1 MLTQLTVSDFAIVKS
16 LDVELSHGMTTITG
30 ETGAGKSIAIDALS
44 LCLGERAESSMVR
57 PLGKRADVCAT
68 FNIENNKSALKFLC
82 NSELDNENECILRRT
97 VSKEGRSK
105 GYINGR
111 AVPISQLKEI
121 GQHLLNIHGQHAH
134 QGLLNSAKQLT
145 LLDQYANHNRLLAQV
160 ELSFQSYQYVN
171 KQLVE
176 LREQQAQ
183 GKAKLQ
189 LLEYQVEELDSFEL
203 LEGEFE
209 QIESEHQRL
218 ANSESLQATSQQLL
232 NQLSENSDYN
242 VEQALNQAI
251 TTLEQLLSDD
261 PSLSSLNE
269 MLNGALIQVQ
279 ESSSELHSYN
289 QNIEQDP
296 QRLSEIEQRLSKAM
310 QLARKHQ
317 VEPQQLPNIHQSIRQ
332 ELDEL
337 SNNDQQII
345 ELEQQ
350 LEEISIQ
357 YQLHAQ
363 KLSASRQSSANKLE
377 KLITRSMRRLAME
390 HAQFTIALT
399 PTNTQS
405 LNKNGIDA
413 IEFQVST
420 NPGQPLEPLSK
431 VVSGGELSRISL
443 AISVITANKV
453 ATPTLIFDEVDVGI
467 SGPTAATVGQMLRE
481 LGQSTQILCVT
492 HLPQVAGCGHHQ
504 MQVVKQTDGNSTNTT
519 MIALDQQSRVNEL
532 ARLLGGNKISD
543 NTLANAKE
551 LLMVNQ
557 A

>member
-1 MLTQLTVSDFAIVKS
+1 MLTQLTISDFAIVKS
-16 LDVELSHGMTTITG
+16 LDIELCQGMTTITG

-57 PLGKRADVCAT
+57 PSGKRADVCAT
-68 FNIENNKSALKFLC
+68 FNIENNKPVIKFL
-82 NSELDNENECILRRT
+82 NDKELDNENECILRRT

-121 GQHLLNIHGQHAH
+121 GQYLLNIHGQHAH
-134 QGLLNSAKQLT
+134 QGLLNSTKQLS
-145 LLDQYANHNRLLAQV
+145 LLDQYANHNKLLAQV
-160 ELSFQSYQYVN
+160 ELSHQNYQYIN

-183 GKAKLQ
+183 GQAKLQ
-189 LLEYQVEELDSFEL
+189 LLEYQIEELDSFAL
-203 LEGEFE
+203 IEGEFE
-209 QIESEHQRL
+209 QIEAEHQRL
-218 ANSESLQATSQQLL
+218 ANAETLQTTSQHLL
-232 NQLSENSDYN
+232 EQLSEGNEFN
-242 VEQALNQAI
+242 IEMALNQALS
-251 TTLEQLLSDD
+251 TLEQLLGDD
-261 PSLSSLNE
+261 PSLSALNE

-279 ESSSELHSYN
+279 ESSIELSSYN
-289 QNIEQDP
+289 QSIEQDP

-317 VEPQQLPNIHQSIRQ
+317 VEAYQLPQVHLTIRQ
-332 ELDEL
+332 ELDDL
-337 SNNDQQII
+337 SNNDQQILD
-345 ELEQQ
+345 LEQS
-350 LEEISIQ
+350 LVEISAQ
-357 YQLHAQ
+357 YQIHAD
-363 KLSASRQSSANKLE
+363 KLSASRQAAAHKLE
-377 KLITRSMRRLAME
+377 KLITRSMQRLAME

-399 PTNTQS
+399 TNES
-405 LNKNGIDA
+405 KALNRNGIDN

-492 HLPQVAGCGHHQ
+492 HLPQVAGCGHQQ
-504 MQVVKQTDGNSTNTT
+504 MQVRKQTDGNSTNTT
-519 MIALDQQSRVNEL
+519 MAALNQQSRLSEL

>member
-1 MLTQLTVSDFAIVKS
+1 MLTQLTISDFAIVKS
-16 LDVELSHGMTTITG
+16 LDIEFRHGMTTITG

-44 LCLGERAESSMVR
+44 LCLGARAESSMVR

-68 FNIENNKSALKFLC
+68 FNIEKNKQALKFLHDG
-82 NSELDNENECILRRT
+82 ELDNDHLCILRRT

-111 AVPISQLKEI
+111 AVPISQLKEV
-121 GQHLLNIHGQHAH
+121 GQYLLNIHGQHAH
-134 QGLLNSAKQLT
+134 QGLLNSAMQLS
-145 LLDQYANHNRLLAQV
+145 LLDQYASHHKLVAQV
-160 ELSFQSYQYVN
+160 ELSYQNYQYIS
-171 KQLVE
+171 KQLKT
-176 LREQQAQ
+176 LRQQQEQAL
-183 GKAKLQ
+183 AKSQ

-203 LEGEFE
+203 LAGEFE
-209 QIESEHQRL
+209 RIEVEHQRL
-218 ANSESLQATSQQLL
+218 ANSENLQAASQHLL
-232 NQLSENSDYN
+232 EQLSDSADFNIES
-242 VEQALNQAI
+242 ALNQAI
-251 TTLEQLLSDD
+251 TTLDQLLTDD
-261 PSLSSLNE
+261 PSLNGLSE

-279 ESSSELHSYN
+279 ESSIELNAYN
-289 QNIEQDP
+289 QSIEQDP
-296 QRLSEIEQRLSKAM
+296 QRLSDIEQRLSKAM
-310 QLARKHQ
+310 QLARKHH
-317 VEPQQLPNIHQSIRQ
+317 VEPRQLPQVHRDIRQQL
-332 ELDEL
+332 DDL
-337 SNNDQQII
+337 SNNDQQIT

-350 LEEISIQ
+350 LVAVNVD
-357 YQLHAQ
+357 YRTHAQ
-363 KLSASRQSSANKLE
+363 KLSASRQIAATKLE
-377 KLITRSMRRLAME
+377 RLITRSMRRLAMD
-390 HAQFTIALT
+390 HAQFEITLS
-399 PTNTQS
+399 TNTDS
-405 LNKNGIDA
+405 PLSKLGVDN
-413 IEFQVST
+413 IEFRVSA

-504 MQVVKQTDGNSTNTT
+504 MQVIKQTDGHSTNTT
-519 MIALDQQSRVNEL
+519 MIALDQQSRVSEL